1 MIRAPTRG
9 CVVVQDP
16 MGQISD
22 AKLQM
27 VRGLIELAPD
37 SAVRNLLAA
46 LGSDRRLDPGLARV
60 RSLVEAEADDRR
72 ARNLVFAPIAPLCAP
87 PGPFR
92 GIVFPPRTLGLLWK
106 ALKAAAPGATGDAKD
121 LADEWRASVDSPE
134 RFDALCTR
142 AAFGL
147 RNGEAA
153 FAPAIEAADAGAGR
167 EALAAC
173 LDIAAVTRGAITQLP
188 EWLGRMNG
196 EKLAKLRL
204 SYRDAASVSPDAGP
218 RFFEMLAA
226 QLNEPWLILR
236 VISGVMDRPNETY
249 VSSSELSAFG
259 DRVLADID
267 REIVQIGAFAP
278 ASGRAAAHAAAVAVH
293 NAAVEITE
301 FEQSIGLLP
310 DGPWGKRLAGQKKAM
325 AAMIESHLIAT
336 ENAVDH
342 ALPLQPKRMGPRATR
357 NVPRLTQDPDPATVE
372 TAAALLTFL
381 NEVRPSASAG
391 GFAAARARVAE
402 AMEHRLDAYVEDLLE
417 GIRAGD
423 GHDASRARA
432 FLDIAAQFCGLVQ
445 DEQAAQIVRRRAAAA

>member
-1 MIRAPTRG
+1 MICDPTRG
-9 CVVVQDP
+9 ASFEDP

-37 SAVRNLLAA
+37 SAIRSLLAA
-46 LGSDRRLDPGLARV
+46 LGSDRRLDPSLSRV

-92 GIVFPPRTLGLLWK
+92 GLVFPPRTLALLWK
-106 ALKAAAPGATGDAKD
+106 ALKQAAPGATGDAKD
-121 LADEWRASVDSPE
+121 LADDWRASVDSPE
-134 RFDALCTR
+134 RFDSLCAR

-147 RNGEAA
+147 RNGEPA

-188 EWLGRMNG
+188 EWLGRMTG
-196 EKLAKLRL
+196 EKIAKLRL
-204 SYRDAASVSPDAGP
+204 AYRDAGAVSADAGP

-236 VISGVMDRPNETY
+236 VISGVMDRPNEAY
-249 VSSSELSAFG
+249 ISSSELSGFG

-267 REIVQIGAFAP
+267 REIAEINGFAP
-278 ASGRAAAHAAAVAVH
+278 ARGRAAAHAAAHAVH
-293 NAAVEITE
+293 NATVEITE

-310 DGPWGKRLAGQKKAM
+310 NGPWGKRIAGQKRTM
-325 AAMIESHLIAT
+325 AATIEAHLNAT
-336 ENAVDH
+336 DDAVSH
-342 ALPLQPKRMGPRATR
+342 ALPLQTKRTGPRATR
-357 NVPRLTQDPDPATVE
+357 SVPRLTQDPDPASVE

-381 NEVRPSASAG
+381 SEVRPSAAAG
-391 GFAAARARVAE
+391 GFAAARTRVAE
-402 AMEHRLDAYVEDLLE
+402 AMQHRLDAYVEDLLE
-417 GIRAGD
+417 DIRAGD
-423 GHDASRARA
+423 GHDATRARA
-432 FLDIAAQFCGLVQ
+432 FLDIAAEFCGLAQ
-445 DEQAAQIVRRRAAAA
+445 DEQAAQIVRRRGAAA